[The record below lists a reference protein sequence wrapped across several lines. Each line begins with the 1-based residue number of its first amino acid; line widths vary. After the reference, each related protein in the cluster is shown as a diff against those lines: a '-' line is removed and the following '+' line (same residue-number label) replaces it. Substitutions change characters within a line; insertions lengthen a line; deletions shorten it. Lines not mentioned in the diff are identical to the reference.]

1 MLADFLNH
9 GLSTRPI
16 FADSIE
22 KTIHISSKK
31 KKKKRVCIV
40 LFPQKKKKDN

>member
-31 KKKKRVCIV
+31 KKKRVCIV
-40 LFPQKKKKDN
+40 LFPQKKKDN